1 MHSAS
6 SAARTPC
13 YYAGERVILST
24 MRLIGS
30 PVWRPVTWKNGQGAV
45 FSHRRML
52 SDRDTLD
59 REVEGKDST
68 MQREP
73 APRELEWSK
82 ERWYLTLPWI
92 NPGDSRSTHMATH
105 HVSLRRACPALGW
118 TVDSIARRSEA
129 RTATLAQA
137 ERTRSN

>member
-6 SAARTPC
+6 SAVRTPC

-52 SDRDTLD
+52 SERDTLD
-59 REVEGKDST
+59 REVEAQVIGRAS
-68 MQREP
+68 QRQS
-73 APRELEWSK
+73 APISAQQLERSK
-82 ERWYLTLPWI
+82 ER
-92 NPGDSRSTHMATH
+92 
-105 HVSLRRACPALGW
+105 
-118 TVDSIARRSEA
+118 
-129 RTATLAQA
+129 
-137 ERTRSN
+137 

>member
-6 SAARTPC
+6 SAVRTPC

-59 REVEGKDST
+59 REVEAQVIGRAN
-68 MQREP
+68 QRQSAPSEP
-73 APRELEWSK
+73 ERRK
-82 ERWYLTLPWI
+82 ERGY
-92 NPGDSRSTHMATH
+92 
-105 HVSLRRACPALGW
+105 V
-118 TVDSIARRSEA
+118 RRSSGYAGIRE
-129 RTATLAQA
+129 RAQ
-137 ERTRSN
+137 

>member
-6 SAARTPC
+6 SAAHTPC

-52 SDRDTLD
+52 SERDTLD
-59 REVEGKDST
+59 REVEGKKST

-73 APRELEWSK
+73 TPRELEW
-82 ERWYLTLPWI
+82 
-92 NPGDSRSTHMATH
+92 
-105 HVSLRRACPALGW
+105 
-118 TVDSIARRSEA
+118 ARRDGI
-129 RTATLAQA
+129 
-137 ERTRSN
+137 

>member
-52 SDRDTLD
+52 SDMDTLD
-59 REVEGKDST
+59 REVEGKDHI
-68 MQREP
+68 QRESARCES
-73 APRELEWSK
+73 APKELE
-82 ERWYLTLPWI
+82 
-92 NPGDSRSTHMATH
+92 
-105 HVSLRRACPALGW
+105 RRKGGIVC
-118 TVDSIARRSEA
+118 
-129 RTATLAQA
+129 QKK
-137 ERTRSN
+137 

>member
-6 SAARTPC
+6 SAAHTPC

-52 SDRDTLD
+52 SERDTLD
-59 REVEGKDST
+59 REVKGKRVQCSVSRRPGNWNGQGEMVFDTPLDKS
-68 MQREP
+68 RRFSEH
-73 APRELEWSK
+73 AHG
-82 ERWYLTLPWI
+82 
-92 NPGDSRSTHMATH
+92 NPSR
-105 HVSLRRACPALGW
+105 
-118 TVDSIARRSEA
+118 
-129 RTATLAQA
+129 
-137 ERTRSN
+137 